1 MENKVL
7 NKYKNKKT
15 GEIKLI
21 WETKQD
27 YENHKADFDLN
38 FIQIG

>member
-1 MENKVL
+1 MKVL
-7 NKYKNKKT
+7 NKYKNKES

-27 YENHKADFDLN
+27 YENHKGDFDLN
-38 FIQIG
+38 FIQI